1 MVEKEELYTL
11 DEVAAYLKLSPI
23 TLRRYIK
30 DNDLAA
36 TKIGRS
42 YRVKESDLY
51 EFINRKTK
59 SGA

>member
-30 DNDLAA
+30 DNDLVA